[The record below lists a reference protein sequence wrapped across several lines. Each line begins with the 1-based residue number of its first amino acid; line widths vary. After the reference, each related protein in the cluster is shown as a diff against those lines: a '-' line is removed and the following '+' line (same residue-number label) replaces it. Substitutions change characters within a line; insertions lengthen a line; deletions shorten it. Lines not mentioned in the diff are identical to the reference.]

1 MVYTVMSGHDGLK
14 LADNNSGLRKYGAKK
29 TYRKWR
35 QQSIKPVCTLLE
47 NDNKTVCKFFRKPSH
62 PPTCQ
67 NQATANE
74 KEVAYD
80 SQQALGA
87 LIMESLADLDT
98 IACSLMSSLPNLSH
112 NTRNWRQGRKI
123 KLPLFPRKRHI
134 TWFLMNLSFLKMIKI
149 LCYLIVY
156 NMMSQ
161 NFRIWYGNWLWWYG
175 EI

>member
-1 MVYTVMSGHDGLK
+1 MV
-14 LADNNSGLRKYGAKK
+14 LRKLTGSV
-29 TYRKWR
+29 R

-87 LIMESLADLDT
+87 LIMESFADLDT

-112 NTRNWRQGRKI
+112 NTRN
-123 KLPLFPRKRHI
+123 
-134 TWFLMNLSFLKMIKI
+134 
-149 LCYLIVY
+149 
-156 NMMSQ
+156 
-161 NFRIWYGNWLWWYG
+161 
-175 EI
+175 